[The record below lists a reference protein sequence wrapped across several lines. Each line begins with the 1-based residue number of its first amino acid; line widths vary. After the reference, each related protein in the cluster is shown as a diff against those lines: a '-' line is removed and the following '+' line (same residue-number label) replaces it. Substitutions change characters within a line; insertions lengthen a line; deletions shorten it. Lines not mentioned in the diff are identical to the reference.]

1 MIESNSEVIASNHG
15 GSIFDHSHLYGD
27 APANVKVVKY
37 RKSYIFEVPVS
48 ELKEM
53 FDSIVEGLCSGEVVW
68 DEAFRTKVDDIATWQ
83 MARLGLPVKSKW
95 PVQKGIILAGKCGVG
110 KSLLMRALREWQIE
124 INRLFVVPND
134 LMLGS
139 KMMRETQISQYL
151 TRGKTIDDLLYG
163 VNGLFVDDFGRVEKV
178 KYFGTDIYPT
188 AEIIEEYYERWEVGA
203 YQGKR
208 ENFTIY
214 GTTNLLPDG
223 DERKDQ
229 FLQYLG
235 AKAYDRLRQ
244 MAIIVNCNNMEGHR
258 V

>member
-1 MIESNSEVIASNHG
+1 MSNHA
-15 GSIFDHSHLYGD
+15 GSIFNHSHLYGD
-27 APANVKVVKY
+27 APSPVIREKF
-37 RKSYIFEVPVS
+37 RKRYISEVPAK

-53 FDSIVEGLCSGEVVW
+53 FDGVIDGLCSGDVVW
-68 DEAFRTKVDDIATWQ
+68 DDAFRTKVDDIANWQ

-95 PVQKGIILAGKCGVG
+95 PTNKGIILAGKCGVG

-124 INRLFVVPND
+124 INRLYVVPND

-139 KMMRETQISQYL
+139 KMMRETQVSQYL

-188 AEIIEEYYERWEVGA
+188 AEVIEEYYERWEVGA
-203 YQGKR
+203 YQVKR
-208 ENFTIY
+208 ENFTLY
-214 GTTNLLPDG
+214 GTTNLLPDA

-244 MAIIVNCNNMEGHR
+244 MAIIVNCNQMEGHR

>member
-1 MIESNSEVIASNHG
+1 MSAHA
-15 GSIFDHSHLYGD
+15 GSIFNHSHLYGD
-27 APANVKVVKY
+27 APVPVMKEKF
-37 RKSYIFEVPVS
+37 RKRNISEVPAS
-48 ELKEM
+48 ELKSM
-53 FDSIVEGLCSGEVVW
+53 FDGIVEGLCSGEVVW
-68 DEAFRTKVDDIATWQ
+68 DDKFRTKVDDIANWQ
-83 MARLGLPVKSKW
+83 MARLGLPVRSKW
-95 PVQKGIILAGKCGVG
+95 PVNKGIILAGKCGVG

-124 INRLFVVPND
+124 TNRLYVVPND

-139 KMMRETQISQYL
+139 KMLRETQISQYL
-151 TRGKTIDDLLYG
+151 TRGKTIEDLLYG

-188 AEIIEEYYERWEVGA
+188 AEVIEEYYERWEVGA
-203 YQGKR
+203 YQGRR

-214 GTTNLLPDG
+214 GTTNLLPDA